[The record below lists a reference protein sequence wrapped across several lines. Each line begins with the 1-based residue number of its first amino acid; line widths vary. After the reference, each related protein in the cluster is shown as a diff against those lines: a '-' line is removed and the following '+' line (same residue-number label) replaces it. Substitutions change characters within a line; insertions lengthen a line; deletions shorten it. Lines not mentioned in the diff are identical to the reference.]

1 MRFYDR
7 LTREV
12 LSIEQLPSFIEEG
25 RYHDS
30 EAGLPLVNNGSGRV
44 NLMGRALQFYLS
56 DGPPEMTDCQQADQQ
71 QARLEIAERA
81 VTQISEQIQQGK
93 EPSPL
98 LPAVLLKQDTELSE
112 LEKRIKQDFK
122 HLREI
127 DRNPRLDMRYD
138 EQLLPVSSARRQAA
152 GAHRHL
158 AAHSECWQQ
167 RTFTGIVPKKIMGRV
182 SEDEFNLYEN
192 RLYARLLERLER
204 LLKKRLLDLETLE
217 SQLEKAAELGNA
229 QALYFRLREALCELW
244 GETFDKE
251 QTENAS
257 AQLKDARK
265 ELEHQLRKIAQLRRN
280 GLYLKVPRQAQVP
293 AAVRQTNILLHDPH
307 YRHLRTLWNLAL
319 KDQHRVMPADEITQ
333 QRQVLHQAFTCYT
346 GNLVRRSLQ
355 ALGGKPVDQPAAV
368 SGKTLCQWRLP
379 GNRLLNLQL
388 VDDSWLLSMDLHTY
402 TSARYQLELVPLI
415 SSVPGAM
422 KSRIEDLCWRI
433 PCILAEPPETDSAG
447 VWQPGAEPIVLS
459 PWDFRVEERLI
470 QLLQLWLLSPLLD
483 QACRAIERVPAA
495 FLRQAKMHYAEL
507 FGCAGNDQLHVQQLP
522 EPGMQQTLLHEL
534 SMAPACQQQLQRVFQ
549 AHQALHSCPACGEY
563 LTIKHSSKEGLT
575 GECDQACQLMV
586 TIQFN
591 QQSYIAQALQGGR
604 PQADA
609 GRWYLQARQETME

>member
-1 MRFYDR
+1 MTFYDR
-7 LTREV
+7 LTQQK
-12 LSIEQLPSFIEEG
+12 LSIDQLPPLIEEG
-25 RYHDS
+25 RYLDIDTD
-30 EAGLPLVNNGSGRV
+30 LPLVNNGSGRV
-44 NLMGRALQFYLS
+44 SLMGRALQFYPS
-56 DGPPEMTDCQQADQQ
+56 GGSPEMTDCQQADQQ

-122 HLREI
+122 HLREV

-138 EQLLPVSSARRQAA
+138 EQLLPVSRARRQAA

-229 QALYFRLREALCELW
+229 QALYFRLREALCGLW

-251 QTENAS
+251 QTEKAS
-257 AQLKDARK
+257 AQLKNARK
-265 ELEHQLRKIAQLRRN
+265 ELEQQLRNIAQLRRH

-319 KDQHRVMPADEITQ
+319 KDQHRVMSADEIMQ
-333 QRQVLHQAFTCYT
+333 QRQELHQAFTRYT

-355 ALGGKPVDQPAAV
+355 ALGAKTVDLPASA
-368 SGKTLCQWRLP
+368 SGQTRCQWQLP
-379 GNRLLNLQL
+379 GDRLVNLQR
-388 VDDSWLLSMDLHTY
+388 VDDSWLLSTDLQ
-402 TSARYQLELVPLI
+402 TSGHYQLELVPLI

-422 KSRIEDLCWRI
+422 KSRIDDMCWRI
-433 PCILAEPPETDSAG
+433 PCILAEPPETDSAAA
-447 VWQPGAEPIVLS
+447 WQPDAEPIALS
-459 PWDFRVEERLI
+459 PWDFRVEESLI
-470 QLLQLWLLSPLLD
+470 QLLQHWLCTPLLA
-483 QACRAIERVPAA
+483 QARNAIKQAPAA
-495 FLRQAKMHYAEL
+495 FIHQVKEHHAGLFECMESNQLRL
-507 FGCAGNDQLHVQQLP
+507 LQLP
-522 EPGMQQTLLHEL
+522 EPTTQQELL
-534 SMAPACQQQLQRVFQ
+534 QQLSVSPDCKQQLKRVFQ
-549 AHQALHSCPACGEY
+549 AHKALHHCPSCGAG
-563 LTIKHSSKEGLT
+563 LAISSISKEGLVGACT
-575 GECDQACQLMV
+575 AACQLRV
-586 TIQFN
+586 SVLFK
-591 QQSYIAQALQGGR
+591 SDEYSAQPLQCEGFSKNE
-604 PQADA
+604 A
-609 GRWYLQARQETME
+609 GRWIV